1 MMSAGPA
8 PTAEYENRLRALL
21 AARDWEALREFT
33 REYNEVPDDVLAQ
46 PQHFWEVMLHK
57 LTCSRIDLLGL
68 HEDSRAWLSR
78 HGYTPDLGGF

>member
-1 MMSAGPA
+1 MTSPGGA
-8 PTAEYENRLRALL
+8 PTPAYEHRLRSLL

-33 REYNEVPDDVLAQ
+33 REQNEVPDDVYAQ

-68 HEDSRAWLSR
+68 HEDSRAWLER

>member
-1 MMSAGPA
+1 MTSTGGA

-21 AARDWEALREFT
+21 AARDWEALRDFT
-33 REYNEVPDDVLAQ
+33 RENNEVPDDVYVQ

-68 HEDSRAWLSR
+68 HEDSREWLAR